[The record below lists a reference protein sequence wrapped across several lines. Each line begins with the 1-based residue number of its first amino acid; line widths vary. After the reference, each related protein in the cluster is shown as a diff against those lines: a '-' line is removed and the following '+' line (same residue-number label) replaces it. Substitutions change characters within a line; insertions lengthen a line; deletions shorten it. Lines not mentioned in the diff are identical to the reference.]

1 MKKITLLLIVAFGF
15 FGYSQNFNRVEV
27 SGKIIVESDDISG
40 ITIFNATSNKGTI
53 TDDDGEFTL
62 AVRLNDRIEVSALQF
77 QNISFQV
84 NEDIME
90 SRSMKIFLIDD
101 INQLDPVVLLPTKL
115 TGTLQ
120 EDMTRSTPFK
130 PRMDALYFALANM
143 GEFEFEK
150 DNKSEVRN
158 IAINEERNRLVNGL
172 NVVNIVDQLLLPLFR
187 SKNSNKAQET
197 VPEVPMDSYKYYFS
211 AQFLEN
217 NFNIPEAQVEEFI
230 QYVQDENF
238 DSSLLLYGNEMSF
251 LEQLTK
257 KSKSFLEQ

>member
-1 MKKITLLLIVAFGF
+1 MKKITLLFVLAIGLL
-15 FGYSQNFNRVEV
+15 GYSQDFNRIEV

-53 TDDDGEFTL
+53 TDEDGMFAL

-77 QNISFQV
+77 QNISFRV

-101 INQLDPVVLLPTKL
+101 INQLDPVVLLPIKL

-120 EDMTRSTPFK
+120 EDIDRSAPFK
-130 PRMDALYFALANM
+130 PRMDVLYFALANM
-143 GEFEFEK
+143 GDFEFEE

-158 IAINEERNRLVNGL
+158 IAINEERTRLVNGL

-187 SKNSNKAQET
+187 SKNVNKNEGT
-197 VPEVPMDSYKYYFS
+197 VPEVPIDSYKYYFS
-211 AQFLEN
+211 AQFLTD
-217 NFNIPEAQVEEFI
+217 NFNIPEDQMEDFI

-238 DSSLLLYGNEMSF
+238 DPSLLQYGNEMPF
-251 LEQLTK
+251 LEQLTQ